1 MSIVVE
7 TDLEQ
12 LLELQTSCYLEEAIL
27 YNDFTIPPVTQTL
40 ASIKL
45 DFRKEVFLK
54 IEFDRNIIGSVRG
67 YVESNTCKIGRL
79 LVHKDFRNQGLGKAL
94 MNGIESHFNS
104 PNRFELFTGFKS
116 TKNILLYKKLGYS
129 EYKKQYI
136 HEELSLVFL
145 EKINTQ

>member
-1 MSIVVE
+1 
-7 TDLEQ
+7 
-12 LLELQTSCYLEEAIL
+12 
-27 YNDFTIPPVTQTL
+27 
-40 ASIKL
+40 
-45 DFRKEVFLK
+45 
-54 IEFDRNIIGSVRG
+54 
-67 YVESNTCKIGRL
+67 
-79 LVHKDFRNQGLGKAL
+79 